1 MKLYYKAGA
10 CSLSPHIALR
20 EAGIAFEMEA
30 VDLQTKRT
38 ASGADFTQINGKG
51 YIPALVLDNG
61 KVLTE
66 GAAIVQ
72 YIADLKPESGLA
84 PANGSEA
91 RYQLQ
96 SWLSFIST
104 ELHKPMGSLFNP
116 AQSEDWKA
124 AAKALLSK
132 RLNWLVAEMGEREY
146 LLGEHFTVADGYL
159 FTVLGW
165 AGPVGFSLEPW
176 PSLQAY
182 RARIAARP
190 TVIEALKAEGLI

>member
-20 EAGIAFEMEA
+20 EAGIEFEMEA

-91 RYQLQ
+91 RYELQ
-96 SWLSFIST
+96 SWLSFISS
-104 ELHKPMGSLFNP
+104 ELHKPLGSMFNP
-116 AQSEDWKA
+116 AQSEDWRA
-124 AAKALLSK
+124 AAQALLSK
-132 RLNWLVAEMGEREY
+132 RLDWLVGELGEREF
-146 LLGEHFTVADGYL
+146 LLGDRFSVADGYL

-165 AGPVGFSLEPW
+165 TGMLGFSLDPW

-182 RARIAARP
+182 RARIGARP
-190 TVIEALKAEGLI
+190 KVIEALKAEGLI

>member
-10 CSLSPHIALR
+10 CSLSPHIALL
-20 EAGIAFEMEA
+20 EAGLTFELEA
-30 VDLQTKRT
+30 VDLKTKLT
-38 ASGADFTQINGKG
+38 ASGADFTAINSKG
-51 YIPALVLDNG
+51 YVPALVLDNG

-72 YIADLKPESGLA
+72 YIADLKPESDLA

-91 RYQLQ
+91 RYELQ

-104 ELHKPMGSLFNP
+104 ELHKPFGSLFNP
-116 AQSEDWKA
+116 AQSADWKA
-124 AAKALLSK
+124 AAQALLSK
-132 RLNWLVAEMGEREY
+132 RLDWVATQLGEREF
-146 LLGEHFTVADGYL
+146 LLGDRFTVADGYL

-165 AGPVGFSLEPW
+165 ANLVGFSLDAW

-182 RARIAARP
+182 RTRIGARP
-190 TVIEALKAEGLI
+190 KVIEALKAEGLI

>member
-20 EAGIAFEMEA
+20 EAGIEFEMEA
-30 VDLQTKRT
+30 VDLPTKRT
-38 ASGADFTQINGKG
+38 ASGADFTQINAKG

-91 RYQLQ
+91 RYELQ
-96 SWLSFIST
+96 SLLSYISS

-116 AQSEDWKA
+116 AQSQDWKA
-124 AAKALLSK
+124 TAQALLSK
-132 RLNWLVAEMGEREY
+132 RLDWLVGELGEREY
-146 LLGEHFTVADGYL
+146 LLGDRFSVADGYL

-165 AGPVGFSLEPW
+165 AGLVGFSLDPW

-182 RARIAARP
+182 RARIGARP
-190 TVIEALKAEGLI
+190 KVVEALKAEGLI

>member
-20 EAGIAFEMEA
+20 EAGIEFEMEA
-30 VDLQTKRT
+30 VDLQTKHT
-38 ASGADFTQINGKG
+38 ESGANFMQVNGKG
-51 YIPALVLDNG
+51 YIPALQLDNG

-84 PANGSEA
+84 PTNGSEA
-91 RYQLQ
+91 RYELQ
-96 SWLSFIST
+96 SWLSFISS
-104 ELHKPMGSLFNP
+104 ELHKPLASMFNP
-116 AQSEDWKA
+116 AQSQDWKA
-124 AAKALLSK
+124 AAQALLNK
-132 RLNWLVAEMGEREY
+132 RLDWLVGELGESEF
-146 LLGEHFTVADGYL
+146 LLGDRFTVADGYL

-165 AGPVGFSLEPW
+165 AGPVGFSLAPW

-182 RARIAARP
+182 RSRIGTRP
-190 TVIEALKAEGLI
+190 KVIEALKAEGLI

>member
-10 CSLSPHIALR
+10 CSLSPHIALL
-20 EAGIAFEMEA
+20 EAGLTFELEA
-30 VDLQTKRT
+30 VDLKTKLT
-38 ASGADFTQINGKG
+38 ASGADFTAINSKG
-51 YIPALVLDNG
+51 YVPALVLDNG

-72 YIADLKPESGLA
+72 YIADLKHESDLA

-91 RYQLQ
+91 RYELQ

-104 ELHKPMGSLFNP
+104 ELHKPFGSLFNP
-116 AQSEDWKA
+116 AQSADWKA
-124 AAKALLSK
+124 AAQALLSK
-132 RLNWLVAEMGEREY
+132 RLDWVATQLGEREF
-146 LLGEHFTVADGYL
+146 LLGDRFTVADGYL

-165 AGPVGFSLEPW
+165 ANLVGFSLDAW

-182 RARIAARP
+182 RTRIGARP
-190 TVIEALKAEGLI
+190 KVIEALKAEGLI

>member
-20 EAGIAFEMEA
+20 EAGITFEMEA

-38 ASGADFTQINGKG
+38 ASGADFTQINAKG

-124 AAKALLSK
+124 AAKTLLSK

-165 AGPVGFSLEPW
+165 AAPVGFSLESW

-190 TVIEALKAEGLI
+190 KVIEALKAEGLI

>member
-10 CSLSPHIALR
+10 CSLSPHIALL
-20 EAGIAFEMEA
+20 EAGLTFELEA
-30 VDLQTKRT
+30 VDLKTKLT
-38 ASGADFTQINGKG
+38 ASGADFTAINSKG
-51 YIPALVLDNG
+51 YVPALILDNG

-91 RYQLQ
+91 RYELQ

-104 ELHKPMGSLFNP
+104 ELHKPFGSLFNP
-116 AQSEDWKA
+116 AQSADWKA
-124 AAKALLSK
+124 AAQALLSK
-132 RLNWLVAEMGEREY
+132 RLDWVATQLGEREF
-146 LLGEHFTVADGYL
+146 LLGDRFTVADGYL

-165 AGPVGFSLEPW
+165 ANLVGFSLDAW

-182 RARIAARP
+182 RTRIGARP
-190 TVIEALKAEGLI
+190 KVIEALKAEGLI

>member
-20 EAGIAFEMEA
+20 EAGITFEMEA

-38 ASGADFTQINGKG
+38 ESGADFTQINAKG
-51 YIPALVLDNG
+51 YVPALALDNG

-72 YIADLKPESGLA
+72 YIADLRPESGLA

-132 RLNWLVAEMGEREY
+132 RLNWLVTEMGEREY

-165 AGPVGFSLEPW
+165 AGMVGVSLEPW

-190 TVIEALKAEGLI
+190 KVIEALKAEGLI

>member
-10 CSLSPHIALR
+10 CSLSPHIALC
-20 EAGIAFEMEA
+20 EAGIEFEMEA

-91 RYQLQ
+91 RYELQ
-96 SWLSFIST
+96 SWLSFISS
-104 ELHKPMGSLFNP
+104 ELHKPLGSMFNP
-116 AQSEDWKA
+116 AQSEDWRA
-124 AAKALLSK
+124 AAQALLSK
-132 RLNWLVAEMGEREY
+132 RLDWLVGELGEREF
-146 LLGEHFTVADGYL
+146 LLGDRFSVADGYL

-165 AGPVGFSLEPW
+165 TGMLGFSLDPW

-182 RARIAARP
+182 RARIGARP
-190 TVIEALKAEGLI
+190 KVIEALKAEGLI

>member
-20 EAGIAFEMEA
+20 EAGLPFELEA
-30 VDLQTKRT
+30 VDLKTKLT
-38 ASGADFTQINGKG
+38 ASGEDFIRINGKG
-51 YIPALVLDNG
+51 YIPALQLDNG

-91 RYQLQ
+91 RYELQ
-96 SWLSFIST
+96 SWLSFISS
-104 ELHKPMGSLFNP
+104 ELHKPFGSMFNP
-116 AQSEDWKA
+116 AQSADWKA
-124 AAKALLSK
+124 AAQALLSK
-132 RLNWLVAEMGEREY
+132 RLDWLVTELGEREF
-146 LLGEHFTVADGYL
+146 LLGDRFTVADGYL

-165 AGPVGFSLEPW
+165 AGMVGFSLDPW

-182 RARIAARP
+182 HARIGARP
-190 TVIEALKAEGLI
+190 KVIEALKAEGLI

>member
-10 CSLSPHIALR
+10 CSLSPHIALL
-20 EAGIAFEMEA
+20 EAGLTFELEA
-30 VDLQTKRT
+30 VDLKTKIT
-38 ASGADFTQINGKG
+38 ASGADFTAINSKG
-51 YIPALVLDNG
+51 YVPALVLDNG

-91 RYQLQ
+91 RYELQ

-104 ELHKPMGSLFNP
+104 ELHKPFGSLFNP
-116 AQSEDWKA
+116 AQSADWKA
-124 AAKALLSK
+124 AAQALLSK
-132 RLNWLVAEMGEREY
+132 RLDWLATQLGEREF
-146 LLGEHFTVADGYL
+146 LLGDRFTVTDGYL

-165 AGPVGFSLEPW
+165 ANLVGFSLDAW

-182 RARIAARP
+182 RTRIGARP
-190 TVIEALKAEGLI
+190 KVIEALKAEGLI

>member
-20 EAGIAFEMEA
+20 EAGITFEMEA

-38 ASGADFTQINGKG
+38 ESGADFTQINAKG
-51 YIPALVLDNG
+51 YVPALALDNG

-72 YIADLKPESGLA
+72 YIADLRPESGLA

-132 RLNWLVAEMGEREY
+132 RLNWLVTEIGEREY

-165 AGPVGFSLEPW
+165 AGMVGVSLDPW

-190 TVIEALKAEGLI
+190 KVIEALKAEGLI

>member
-10 CSLSPHIALR
+10 CSLSPHIALL
-20 EAGIAFEMEA
+20 EAGLAFELEA
-30 VDLQTKRT
+30 VDLKTKLT
-38 ASGADFTQINGKG
+38 ASGADFTAINSKG
-51 YIPALVLDNG
+51 YVPALVLDNS

-91 RYQLQ
+91 RYELQ

-104 ELHKPMGSLFNP
+104 ELHKPFGSLFNP
-116 AQSEDWKA
+116 AQSADWKA
-124 AAKALLSK
+124 AAQALLNK
-132 RLNWLVAEMGEREY
+132 RLDWVATQLGEREF
-146 LLGEHFTVADGYL
+146 LLGDRFTVADGYL

-165 AGPVGFSLEPW
+165 ANIVGFSLDAW
-176 PSLQAY
+176 PNLQTY
-182 RARIAARP
+182 LARIGARP
-190 TVIEALKAEGLI
+190 KVIEALKAEGLI

>member
-20 EAGIAFEMEA
+20 EAGIEFEMEA

-38 ASGADFTQINGKG
+38 ESGANFMQVNGKG
-51 YIPALVLDNG
+51 YIPALQLDNG

-72 YIADLKPESGLA
+72 YIADLKPDSGLA

-96 SWLSFIST
+96 SWLSFIYT
-104 ELHKPMGSLFNP
+104 ELHKPLASMFNP
-116 AQSEDWKA
+116 AQSQDWKA
-124 AAKALLSK
+124 AAQALLNK
-132 RLNWLVAEMGEREY
+132 RLDWLVGELGESEF
-146 LLGEHFTVADGYL
+146 LLGDRFTVADGYL

-165 AGPVGFSLEPW
+165 AGPVGLSLAPW

-182 RARIAARP
+182 RSRIGTRP
-190 TVIEALKAEGLI
+190 KVIEALKAEGLI

>member
-30 VDLQTKRT
+30 VDLQSKRT
-38 ASGADFTQINGKG
+38 ESGADFTEINAKG
-51 YIPALVLDNG
+51 YVPALVLDNG

-72 YIADLKPESGLA
+72 YIADLRPESGLA

-132 RLNWLVAEMGEREY
+132 RLNWLVTEMGAREY

-165 AGPVGFSLEPW
+165 AGMVGFPLEPW
-176 PSLQAY
+176 PSVQAY

-190 TVIEALKAEGLI
+190 KVIEALKAEGLI

>member
-10 CSLSPHIALR
+10 CSLSPHIALL
-20 EAGIAFEMEA
+20 EAGLAFELEA
-30 VDLQTKRT
+30 VDLKTKLT
-38 ASGADFTQINGKG
+38 ASGADFTAINSKG
-51 YIPALVLDNG
+51 YVPALVLDNG

-91 RYQLQ
+91 RYELQ

-104 ELHKPMGSLFNP
+104 ELHKPFGSLFNP
-116 AQSEDWKA
+116 AQSADWKA
-124 AAKALLSK
+124 AAQALLNK
-132 RLNWLVAEMGEREY
+132 RLDWVATQLGEREF
-146 LLGEHFTVADGYL
+146 LLGDRFTVADGYL

-165 AGPVGFSLEPW
+165 ANIVGFSLDAW
-176 PSLQAY
+176 PNLQTY
-182 RARIAARP
+182 LARIGARP
-190 TVIEALKAEGLI
+190 KVIEALKAEGLI

>member
-10 CSLSPHIALR
+10 CSLSPHIALL
-20 EAGIAFEMEA
+20 EAGLSFELEA
-30 VDLQTKRT
+30 VDLKTKLT
-38 ASGADFTQINGKG
+38 ASGADFVTINSKG
-51 YIPALVLDNG
+51 YVPALVLDNG

-84 PANGSEA
+84 PVNGSEA
-91 RYQLQ
+91 RYELQ

-104 ELHKPMGSLFNP
+104 ELHKPFGSMFNP
-116 AQSEDWKA
+116 AQSADWKA
-124 AAKALLSK
+124 TAQALLSK
-132 RLNWLVAEMGEREY
+132 RLDWVATQLGEREF

-165 AGPVGFSLEPW
+165 ANMVGFSLDAW
-176 PSLQAY
+176 PTLQAHH
-182 RARIAARP
+182 ARIGARP
-190 TVIEALKAEGLI
+190 KVLEALKAEGLI

>member
-1 MKLYYKAGA
+1 
-10 CSLSPHIALR
+10 
-20 EAGIAFEMEA
+20 MEA

-38 ASGADFTQINGKG
+38 ESGADFTQINAKG
-51 YIPALVLDNG
+51 YVPALALDNG

-72 YIADLKPESGLA
+72 YIADLRPESGLA

-132 RLNWLVAEMGEREY
+132 RLNWLVTEMGEREY

-165 AGPVGFSLEPW
+165 SGMVGVSLDPW

-190 TVIEALKAEGLI
+190 KVIEALKAEGLI

>member
-10 CSLSPHIALR
+10 CSLSPHIALC
-20 EAGIAFEMEA
+20 EAGITFEMEA

-38 ASGADFTQINGKG
+38 ESGADFTQINAKG
-51 YIPALVLDNG
+51 YVPALALDNG

-72 YIADLKPESGLA
+72 YIADLRPESGLA

-132 RLNWLVAEMGEREY
+132 RLNWLVTEMGEREY

-165 AGPVGFSLEPW
+165 AGMVGVSLDPW

-190 TVIEALKAEGLI
+190 KVIEALKAEGLI

>member
-30 VDLQTKRT
+30 VDLQSKRT
-38 ASGADFTQINGKG
+38 ESGADFTEINAKG
-51 YIPALVLDNG
+51 YVPALLLDNG

-72 YIADLKPESGLA
+72 YIADLRPESGLA

-132 RLNWLVAEMGEREY
+132 RLNWLVTEMGAREY

-159 FTVLGW
+159 FTVMGW
-165 AGPVGFSLEPW
+165 AGMVGFPLEPW
-176 PSLQAY
+176 PSLQTY

-190 TVIEALKAEGLI
+190 KVIEALKAEGLI

>member
-10 CSLSPHIALR
+10 CSLSPHIALL
-20 EAGIAFEMEA
+20 EAGLTFELEA
-30 VDLQTKRT
+30 VDLKTKLT
-38 ASGADFTQINGKG
+38 ASGADFTAINSKG
-51 YIPALVLDNG
+51 YVPALVLDNG

-91 RYQLQ
+91 RYELQ

-104 ELHKPMGSLFNP
+104 ELHKPFGSLFNP
-116 AQSEDWKA
+116 AQSADWKA
-124 AAKALLSK
+124 AAQALLSK
-132 RLNWLVAEMGEREY
+132 RLDWVATQLGEREF
-146 LLGEHFTVADGYL
+146 LLGDRFTVADGYL

-165 AGPVGFSLEPW
+165 ANLVGFSLDAW

-182 RARIAARP
+182 RTRIGARP
-190 TVIEALKAEGLI
+190 KVIEALKAEGLI

>member
-10 CSLSPHIALR
+10 CSLSPHIALL
-20 EAGIAFEMEA
+20 EAGLTFELEA
-30 VDLQTKRT
+30 VDLKTKLT
-38 ASGADFTQINGKG
+38 ASGADFTAINSKG
-51 YIPALVLDNG
+51 YVPALVLDNG

-91 RYQLQ
+91 RYELQ

-104 ELHKPMGSLFNP
+104 ELHKPFGSLFNP
-116 AQSEDWKA
+116 AQSTDWKA
-124 AAKALLSK
+124 AAQALLSK
-132 RLNWLVAEMGEREY
+132 RLDWVATQLGEREF
-146 LLGEHFTVADGYL
+146 LLGDRFTVADGYL

-165 AGPVGFSLEPW
+165 ANLVGFSLDAW
-176 PSLQAY
+176 PSLQTY
-182 RARIAARP
+182 RTRIGARP
-190 TVIEALKAEGLI
+190 KVIEALKAEGLI

>member
-30 VDLQTKRT
+30 VDLQSKRT
-38 ASGADFTQINGKG
+38 ESGADFTEINAKG
-51 YIPALVLDNG
+51 YVPALVLDNG

-72 YIADLKPESGLA
+72 YIADLRPESGLA

-132 RLNWLVAEMGEREY
+132 RLNWLVTEMGAREY

-159 FTVLGW
+159 FTVTGW
-165 AGPVGFSLEPW
+165 AGMVGFSLEPW

-190 TVIEALKAEGLI
+190 KVIEALKAEGLI

>member
-20 EAGIAFEMEA
+20 EAGLPFELEA
-30 VDLQTKRT
+30 VDLKTKLT
-38 ASGADFTQINGKG
+38 ASGKDFTRINGKG
-51 YIPALVLDNG
+51 YIPALQLDNG

-91 RYQLQ
+91 RYELQ
-96 SWLSFIST
+96 SWLSFISS
-104 ELHKPMGSLFNP
+104 ELHKPFGSMFNP
-116 AQSEDWKA
+116 AQSADWKA
-124 AAKALLSK
+124 AAQALLSK
-132 RLNWLVAEMGEREY
+132 RLDWLVTELGEREF
-146 LLGEHFTVADGYL
+146 LLGDRFTVADGYL

-165 AGPVGFSLEPW
+165 AGMVGFSLDPW
-176 PSLQAY
+176 PGLQAY
-182 RARIAARP
+182 HARIGARP
-190 TVIEALKAEGLI
+190 KVIEALKAEGLI

>member
-20 EAGIAFEMEA
+20 EAGITFEMEA

-38 ASGADFTQINGKG
+38 ESGADFTQINAKG
-51 YIPALVLDNG
+51 YVPALALDNG

-72 YIADLKPESGLA
+72 YIADLRPESGLA

-132 RLNWLVAEMGEREY
+132 RLNWLVTEMGEREY

-165 AGPVGFSLEPW
+165 SGMVGVSLDPW

-190 TVIEALKAEGLI
+190 KVIEALKAEGLI

>member
-20 EAGIAFEMEA
+20 EAGIEFEMEA

-91 RYQLQ
+91 RYELQ
-96 SWLSFIST
+96 SLLSYISS

-116 AQSEDWKA
+116 AQSQDWKA
-124 AAKALLSK
+124 AAQALLSK
-132 RLNWLVAEMGEREY
+132 RLDWLVGELGEREY
-146 LLGEHFTVADGYL
+146 LLGDRFSVADGYL

-165 AGPVGFSLEPW
+165 AGLVGFSLDPW

-182 RARIAARP
+182 RARIGARP
-190 TVIEALKAEGLI
+190 KVVEALKAEGLI

>member
-10 CSLSPHIALR
+10 CSLSPHIALL
-20 EAGIAFEMEA
+20 EAGLTFELEA
-30 VDLQTKRT
+30 VDLKTKLT
-38 ASGADFTQINGKG
+38 ASGADFTAINSKG
-51 YIPALVLDNG
+51 YVPALVLDNG

-84 PANGSEA
+84 PANDSEA
-91 RYQLQ
+91 RYELQ

-104 ELHKPMGSLFNP
+104 ELHKPFGSLFNP
-116 AQSEDWKA
+116 AQSADWKA
-124 AAKALLSK
+124 AAQALLSK
-132 RLNWLVAEMGEREY
+132 RLDWVATQLGEREF
-146 LLGEHFTVADGYL
+146 LLGDRFTVADGYL

-165 AGPVGFSLEPW
+165 ANLVGFSLDAW

-182 RARIAARP
+182 RTRIGARP
-190 TVIEALKAEGLI
+190 KVIEALKAEGLI

>member
-20 EAGIAFEMEA
+20 EAGIDFEIEA

-51 YIPALVLDNG
+51 YIPALQLDNG

-91 RYQLQ
+91 RYELQ

-104 ELHKPMGSLFNP
+104 ELHKPMGSMFNP
-116 AQSEDWKA
+116 AQSQDWKA
-124 AAKALLSK
+124 AAQALLSK
-132 RLNWLVAEMGEREY
+132 RLDWLVGELGEREF
-146 LLGEHFTVADGYL
+146 LLGDRFTVADGYL

-165 AGPVGFSLEPW
+165 AGLVGFSLEPW
-176 PSLQAY
+176 PSLQAL
-182 RARIAARP
+182 RARIGARP
-190 TVIEALKAEGLI
+190 KVIEALKAEGLI

>member
-20 EAGIAFEMEA
+20 EAGIEFEMEA
-30 VDLQTKRT
+30 VDLQAKRT
-38 ASGADFTQINGKG
+38 ASGADFTQINGKS

-91 RYQLQ
+91 RYELQ
-96 SWLSFIST
+96 SWLIFISS
-104 ELHKPMGSLFNP
+104 ELHKPMSSLFNP
-116 AQSEDWKA
+116 AQSQDWKA
-124 AAKALLSK
+124 AAQALLSK
-132 RLNWLVAEMGEREY
+132 RLDWLVSELGEREF
-146 LLGEHFTVADGYL
+146 LLGDRFSVADGYL

-165 AGPVGFSLEPW
+165 AGLVGFSLDPW

-182 RARIAARP
+182 RARIGSRP
-190 TVIEALKAEGLI
+190 KVVEALKAEGLI

>member
-20 EAGIAFEMEA
+20 EAGIEFEIEA

-91 RYQLQ
+91 RYELQ
-96 SWLSFIST
+96 SWLSFISS
-104 ELHKPMGSLFNP
+104 ELHKPLASMFNP
-116 AQSEDWKA
+116 AQSQDWKA
-124 AAKALLSK
+124 AAQALLSK
-132 RLNWLVAEMGEREY
+132 RLDWLAGELGEREF
-146 LLGEHFTVADGYL
+146 LLGDGFTVADGYL

-165 AGPVGFSLEPW
+165 AGMVGFSLDRW
-176 PSLQAY
+176 PSLQAHS
-182 RARIAARP
+182 ARIGARP
-190 TVIEALKAEGLI
+190 KVIEALKAEGLI

>member
-20 EAGIAFEMEA
+20 EAGLPFELEA
-30 VDLQTKRT
+30 VDLKTKLT
-38 ASGADFTQINGKG
+38 ASGKDFTRI
-51 YIPALVLDNG
+51 NG

-72 YIADLKPESGLA
+72 YIADLKPEGGLA

-91 RYQLQ
+91 RYELQ
-96 SWLSFIST
+96 SWLSFISS
-104 ELHKPMGSLFNP
+104 ELHKPFGSMFNP
-116 AQSEDWKA
+116 AQSADWKA
-124 AAKALLSK
+124 AAQALLSK
-132 RLNWLVAEMGEREY
+132 RLDWLVTELGEREF
-146 LLGEHFTVADGYL
+146 LLGDRFSVADGYL

-165 AGPVGFSLEPW
+165 AGMVGFSLDPW

-182 RARIAARP
+182 HARIGARP
-190 TVIEALKAEGLI
+190 KVIEALKAEGLI

>member
-20 EAGIAFEMEA
+20 EAGIEFEMEA

-38 ASGADFTQINGKG
+38 ESGANFMQVNGKG
-51 YIPALVLDNG
+51 YIPALQLDNG

-84 PANGSEA
+84 PTNGSEA
-91 RYQLQ
+91 RYELQ

-116 AQSEDWKA
+116 TQSEDWKA
-124 AAKALLSK
+124 AAKTLLSK
-132 RLNWLVAEMGEREY
+132 RLNWLVVEMGEREY

-165 AGPVGFSLEPW
+165 AAPVGFSLEPW

-190 TVIEALKAEGLI
+190 KVIEALKAEGLI

>member
-20 EAGIAFEMEA
+20 EAGIEFEMEA

-38 ASGADFTQINGKG
+38 ASGTDFTQINGKG

-84 PANGSEA
+84 PSNGSEA
-91 RYQLQ
+91 RYELQ

-104 ELHKPMGSLFNP
+104 ELHKPLGSMFNP

-132 RLNWLVAEMGEREY
+132 RLDWLVGELGEREF
-146 LLGEHFTVADGYL
+146 LLGDRFSVADGYL

-165 AGPVGFSLEPW
+165 TGMLGFALDPW

-182 RARIAARP
+182 SARIGARP
-190 TVIEALKAEGLI
+190 KVIEALKAEGLI

>member
-20 EAGIAFEMEA
+20 EAGIEFEMEA

-91 RYQLQ
+91 RYELQ

-116 AQSEDWKA
+116 AQSQDWKA
-124 AAKALLSK
+124 AAQALLSK
-132 RLNWLVAEMGEREY
+132 RLGWLVGELGEREF
-146 LLGEHFTVADGYL
+146 LLGDRFSVADGYL

-165 AGPVGFSLEPW
+165 AGLVGFSLDPW

-182 RARIAARP
+182 RARIGARP
-190 TVIEALKAEGLI
+190 KVIEALKAEGLI

>member
-20 EAGIAFEMEA
+20 EAGIEFEMEA

-38 ASGADFTQINGKG
+38 ESGANFMQVNGKG
-51 YIPALVLDNG
+51 YIPALQLDNG

-84 PANGSEA
+84 PTNGSEA
-91 RYQLQ
+91 RYELQ
-96 SWLSFIST
+96 SWLSFISS
-104 ELHKPMGSLFNP
+104 ELHKPLASMFNP
-116 AQSEDWKA
+116 AQSQDWKA
-124 AAKALLSK
+124 AAQALLNK
-132 RLNWLVAEMGEREY
+132 RLDWLVGELGESEF
-146 LLGEHFTVADGYL
+146 LLGDRFTVADGYL

-165 AGPVGFSLEPW
+165 AGPVGFSLAPW

-182 RARIAARP
+182 RSRIGTRP
-190 TVIEALKAEGLI
+190 KVIEALKAEGLI